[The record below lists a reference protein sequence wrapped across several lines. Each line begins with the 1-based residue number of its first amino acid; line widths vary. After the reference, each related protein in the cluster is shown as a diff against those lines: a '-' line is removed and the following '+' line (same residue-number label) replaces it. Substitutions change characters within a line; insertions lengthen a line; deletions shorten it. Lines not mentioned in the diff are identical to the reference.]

1 LLTQSQ
7 ADRLIELTKEAERNE
22 PLVWLANKQIDEAMM
37 AVDEKSLRFVLSL
50 KRNPFEIRL
59 HLRTRD
65 RDIGLIR
72 VDNSPY
78 HPNPDGSEIRDRPH
92 MHRYREGFD
101 LAWAEPVDWYNVND
115 PFRTLERF
123 LEIINA
129 RFPRGIQ
136 TELI

>member
-1 LLTQSQ
+1 LLTQAQ
-7 ADRLIELTKEAERNE
+7 ADRLIEISKEAERTD
-22 PLVWLANKQIDEAMM
+22 PLVWLADKQIDEVMT

-101 LAWAEPVDWYNVND
+101 LAWAEPVDWYNVSD

-136 TELI
+136 MELI

>member
-1 LLTQSQ
+1 M
-7 ADRLIELTKEAERNE
+7 
-22 PLVWLANKQIDEAMM
+22 ANKQIDEVMTS
-37 AVDEKSLRFVLSL
+37 VTERSIRFVLSL
-50 KRNPFEIRL
+50 KRSPFEIRL

-65 RDIGLIR
+65 RDISLIR

-101 LAWAEPVDWYNVND
+101 LAWAEPIVWYNISD
-115 PFRTLERF
+115 PFGTLERF
-123 LEIINA
+123 LQTINA

-136 TELI
+136 MEPI

>member
-37 AVDEKSLRFVLSL
+37 AVNEKSLRFVLSL

-72 VDNSPY
+72 LDNSPY

>member
-1 LLTQSQ
+1 MLTQTQ
-7 ADRLIELTKEAERNE
+7 ADRLIELSKEAERIE
-22 PLVWLANKQIDEAMM
+22 PLVWLANKQIDEAMT

-101 LAWAEPVDWYNVND
+101 LAWAEPVDWYNVSD
-115 PFRTLERF
+115 PFGTLERF

-136 TELI
+136 MELI

>member
-1 LLTQSQ
+1 MLTQSQ

>member
-1 LLTQSQ
+1 MLTQAQ
-7 ADRLIELTKEAERNE
+7 ADRLIELSKEAERTE
-22 PLVWLANKQIDEAMM
+22 PLVWLADKQIDEAMT

-78 HPNPDGSEIRDRPH
+78 HPNPDGSEIRERPH

-101 LAWAEPVDWYNVND
+101 LAWAEPVDWYNVSD
-115 PFRTLERF
+115 PFGTLERF
-123 LEIINA
+123 LDIINA

-136 TELI
+136 MELI

>member
-1 LLTQSQ
+1 MLTQAQ
-7 ADRLIELTKEAERNE
+7 ADRLIELTKEAERTE
-22 PLVWLANKQIDEAMM
+22 PLVWLANKQIDEAML
-37 AVDEKSLRFVLSL
+37 AVDENALRFVLSL

-92 MHRYREGFD
+92 MHSYREGFD
-101 LAWAEPVDWYNVND
+101 LAWAEPIDWYDVND
-115 PFRTLERF
+115 PFGTLERF

-129 RFPRGIQ
+129 RFLRGIQ
-136 TELI
+136 MELI

>member
-1 LLTQSQ
+1 MLTQAQ
-7 ADRLIELTKEAERNE
+7 ADRLIEMTKEAERTE
-22 PLVWLANKQIDEAMM
+22 PLLWLANQQIDEVMTS
-37 AVDEKSLRFVLSL
+37 VTERSIRFVLSL

-59 HLRTRD
+59 HLRTRN

-101 LAWAEPVDWYNVND
+101 LAWAEPIDWYNVSD
-115 PFRTLERF
+115 PFGTLERF
-123 LEIINA
+123 LQTINA

-136 TELI
+136 MEPI

>member
-1 LLTQSQ
+1 MLTQAQ
-7 ADRLIELTKEAERNE
+7 ADRLIELTKEAERTE
-22 PLVWLANKQIDEAMM
+22 PLVWLANKQIDEAMT
-37 AVDEKSLRFVLSL
+37 AVDEKALRFVLSL

-78 HPNPDGSEIRDRPH
+78 HPNPDGSEIRDRAH
-92 MHRYREGFD
+92 IHRYREGFD
-101 LAWAEPVDWYNVND
+101 LAWAEPIDWYNVDD

-136 TELI
+136 MELI

>member
-1 LLTQSQ
+1 LLTQTQ
-7 ADRLIELTKEAERNE
+7 ADRLIELSKEAERIE
-22 PLVWLANKQIDEAMM
+22 PLVWLANKQIDEAMT

-101 LAWAEPVDWYNVND
+101 LAWAEPVDWYNVSD
-115 PFRTLERF
+115 PFGTLERF

-136 TELI
+136 MELI